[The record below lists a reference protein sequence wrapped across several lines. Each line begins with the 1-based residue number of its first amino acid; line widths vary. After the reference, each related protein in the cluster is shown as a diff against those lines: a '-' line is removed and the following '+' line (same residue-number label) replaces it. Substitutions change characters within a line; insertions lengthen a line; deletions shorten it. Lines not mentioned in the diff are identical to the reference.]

1 MRARSDTAASPEL
14 SPFKEGSYMELRN
27 LPWGKIALGLGMA
40 GVAAV
45 HPAFAQEAATAAATV
60 AADATAT
67 AAVVAAPVAEV
78 AAEVAAPVP
87 DKGDTAWMM
96 VSTVLVML
104 MIVPGL
110 ALFYGGLVRTKNMA
124 SVLTQILA
132 VAALAM
138 IMWVVFGYALSFGG
152 DANQFVS
159 TGKFF
164 LKGVTADSTVAT
176 FTDGVVIPEFVFI
189 AFQMTFS
196 AITVALVVGGLVER
210 MKFSALM
217 VFAMVWLTISYYPIA
232 HMVWY
237 LGGTDA
243 ATGLIFGWGALDFA
257 GGTVVHINAGVTALV
272 GALLIG
278 KRVGYQKELM
288 APHSLTMTLIGT
300 GLLWVGWFGF
310 NAGSALEANGS
321 AGLALI
327 NTFTATAAGVLF
339 WMLTER
345 ALGHSGSLLG
355 ACSGAIAG
363 LVAITPAAGNSG
375 PFGGILLGAV
385 GAVAACLF
393 VMKVKPKLG
402 FDDSLDVFG
411 IHGVAGIIG
420 SIGTAF
426 TMLAVLG
433 GPAGDDYVLGTQLW
447 IQVKSVAV
455 AVIWSAIAAAIAFT
469 IAKLVTGGR
478 VTPEV
483 EREGLDLGEHG
494 ERAYN
499 Y

>member
-1 MRARSDTAASPEL
+1 M
-14 SPFKEGSYMELRN
+14 KLRN
-27 LPWGKIALGLGMA
+27 LTWGIGLA
-40 GVAAV
+40 GLMLAA
-45 HPAFAQEAATAAATV
+45 PAFAQEAATVVAETAPVVEAV
-60 AADATAT
+60 AAD
-67 AAVVAAPVAEV
+67 
-78 AAEVAAPVP
+78 PVP
-87 DKGDTAWMM
+87 NKGDTAWMM
-96 VSTVLVML
+96 MATALVML

-132 VAALAM
+132 VACLAM
-138 IMWVVFGYALSFGG
+138 IMWVTFGYGLSFGG
-152 DANQFVS
+152 DFNQFIS

-164 LKGVTADSTVAT
+164 LAGVTADSNVAT
-176 FTDGVVIPEFVFI
+176 FTDGVVIPEFVFV

-196 AITVALVVGGLVER
+196 AITIALVVGGLVER

-217 VFAMVWLTISYYPIA
+217 VFAIVWLTIVYYPIA

-237 LGGTDA
+237 LGGDDA
-243 ATGLIFGWGALDFA
+243 STGQIFGWGALDFA

-272 GALLIG
+272 GALILG
-278 KRVGYQKELM
+278 KRIGYQKELM
-288 APHSLTMTLIGT
+288 APHSLTMTLVGT

-339 WMLTER
+339 WMLTEKL
-345 ALGHSGSLLG
+345 LGHSGSLLG

-363 LVAITPAAGNSG
+363 LVAVTPAAGNSG
-375 PFGGILLGAV
+375 PFGAILLGAV
-385 GAVAACLF
+385 AGILCCLF
-393 VMKVKPKLG
+393 VMKAKPKLG
-402 FDDSLDVFG
+402 IDDSLDVFG
-411 IHGVAGIIG
+411 IHGIGGIVG
-420 SIGTAF
+420 SIGTAV

-433 GPAGDDYVLGTQLW
+433 GPAGDDYQLGAQLW
-447 IQVKSVAV
+447 IQIKSVVV
-455 AVIWSAIAAAIAFT
+455 AIVWAGVGAAIAFY
-469 IAKLVTGGR
+469 IAKALTGLR
-478 VTPEV
+478 VTPDV
-483 EREGLDLGEHG
+483 EREGLDLAEHG